1 MTAILKLIIADDEAP
16 ARNRLRE
23 LLSDIDTIH
32 VVAEAKNGQEALHL
46 ANEYLPNIVLL
57 DIRMPSMD
65 GIEAAQ
71 HLQKMSNPPAIIF
84 TTAFDSYAMQAFDI
98 HAVDYLLKPIRF
110 ERLQTAIS
118 KARALLPSQ
127 LEALAPLNP
136 RRTYISI
143 NERGRILL
151 VPITE
156 IVYLRA
162 ELKYITVRTAERE
175 YLLEES
181 LTHLEQEFGDIFVRL
196 HRNCLVANAYIVGYE
211 KRSVENRSDS
221 YHEHS
226 SENHVGAFEGND
238 LGEKQWFA
246 LLKNVPE
253 VIAVSRRQQ
262 HIVRK
267 T

>member
-23 LLSDIDTIH
+23 LLADINTIA
-32 VVAEAKNGQEALHL
+32 VVAEAKNGHEALHF
-46 ANEYLPNIVLL
+46 ANEHQPEIVLL

-71 HLQKMSNPPAIIF
+71 HLQKMPSPPAIIF

-118 KARALLPSQ
+118 KARALMPNQ
-127 LEALAPLNP
+127 LEALTPLNP
-136 RRTYISI
+136 RRSHISI
-143 NERGRILL
+143 NERGRVLL
-151 VPITE
+151 IPVVE
-156 IVYLRA
+156 IIYLRA

-181 LTHLEQEFGDIFVRL
+181 LTHLEQEFVDIFVRL
-196 HRNCLVANAYIVGYE
+196 HRNCLVANAYILGYE
-211 KRSVENRSDS
+211 KRSVEHRIDGNADVTCRQPAL
-221 YHEHS
+221 
-226 SENHVGAFEGND
+226 ENLEA
-238 LGEKQWFA
+238 GEKQWFA
-246 LLKNVPE
+246 LLKNIPE
-253 VIAVSRRQQ
+253 TIAVSRRQQ

-267 T
+267 N